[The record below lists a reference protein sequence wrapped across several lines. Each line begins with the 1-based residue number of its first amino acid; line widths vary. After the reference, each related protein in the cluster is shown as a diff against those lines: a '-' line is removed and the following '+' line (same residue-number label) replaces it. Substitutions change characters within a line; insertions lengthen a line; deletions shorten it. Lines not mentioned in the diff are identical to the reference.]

1 MAEDE
6 RLWEIKRQLHSFTKS
21 PSLRHVRDPYFL
33 DKLARDILKA
43 VDRNIGPWEKW
54 VGSREVILKSAAYT
68 SIPIEDLRDYLNQL
82 PGQKLTATDIAQRL
96 RAMHED
102 SYTPYPDEA
111 LANACLEI
119 YRREREL
126 GTEMIAIIGL
136 LEEYVEEERHRRF
149 RESEQKR
156 REEIA
161 LEKAMARE
169 RLLSGADCK
178 WTQLDEPNLFF
189 CRTNGRLYSLK
200 RNSDKRWVLSRVKDT
215 SDQKGQIIGVYAGK
229 GEPTKVV
236 QVIAYQNEPRW

>member
-6 RLWEIKRQLHSFTKS
+6 RLWEIKRQLQSFTKS
-21 PSLRHVRDPYFL
+21 PSLRHVWDPYFQ

-43 VDRNIGPWEKW
+43 VDRNLGPWEKW
-54 VGSREVILKSAAYT
+54 VGSREVILKSAANT
-68 SIPIEDLRDYLNQL
+68 SIPIEDLQDHLNQL
-82 PGQKLTATDIAQRL
+82 PKRKLTATDVAQRL
-96 RAMHED
+96 RTIHKD

-111 LANACLEI
+111 LANACLGI
-119 YRREREL
+119 YRRQREL

-136 LEEYVEEERHRRF
+136 LEEYAEEERDRRY
-149 RESEQKR
+149 RETEQQR

-200 RNSDKRWVLSRVKDT
+200 RNNDKRWVLSRIKDT
-215 SDQKGQIIGVYAGK
+215 SYQKGHVIGVYAGK

-236 QVIAYQNEPRW
+236 QAVAYQNEPRW

>member
-6 RLWEIKRQLHSFTKS
+6 RLWEIKRQLHSFAKS

-43 VDRNIGPWEKW
+43 VDRNIGPWQKW
-54 VGSREVILKSAAYT
+54 EGSREVVLKSAAYT
-68 SIPIEDLRDYLNQL
+68 SIPVEDLRDYLNEL
-82 PGQKLTATDIAQRL
+82 PGQKLTATDVAQRL
-96 RAMHED
+96 RAIHED
-102 SYTPYPDEA
+102 SHTPYPDEA

-119 YRREREL
+119 YHREREL

-136 LEEYVEEERHRRF
+136 LEEYVEEERHRRY
-149 RESEQKR
+149 RESEQQR

-161 LEKAMARE
+161 VEKTLARE
-169 RLLSGADCK
+169 RLLSGADCR

-200 RNSDKRWVLSRVKDT
+200 KNSDKRWVLSRIKYA

-236 QVIAYQNEPRW
+236 KVVAYQNEPRW